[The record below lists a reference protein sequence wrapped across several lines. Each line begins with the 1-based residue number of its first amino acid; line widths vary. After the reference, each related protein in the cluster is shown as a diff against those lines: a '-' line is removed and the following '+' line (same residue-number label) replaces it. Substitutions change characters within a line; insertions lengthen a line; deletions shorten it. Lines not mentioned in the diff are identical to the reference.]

1 MENIKIELE
10 LDQLQEIAISNVVA
24 ESIREQGIL
33 LKAETNQE
41 QKQKKCKHFLKL
53 QIENKCMNEDQKIK
67 YKDLLASSANG
78 KRNLTKNQEKKII
91 NYFFSEKI
99 E

>member
-1 MENIKIELE
+1 L
-10 LDQLQEIAISNVVA
+10 
-24 ESIREQGIL
+24 
-33 LKAETNQE
+33 
-41 QKQKKCKHFLKL
+41 
-53 QIENKCMNEDQKIK
+53 NEDQKIK

-78 KRNLTKNQEKKII
+78 KKKLEKNQEKKII